1 MVLHVL
7 PWAKDFSMRMWL
19 LPIIIMANRIN
30 NLKTLLADIDGHEI
44 KAHCFP
50 QNEKYFK
57 KYLRYPFTL
66 GYMYK
71 ENVFDKPSKI
81 F

>member
-1 MVLHVL
+1 
-7 PWAKDFSMRMWL
+7 
-19 LPIIIMANRIN
+19 MANRIN
-30 NLKTLLADIDGHEI
+30 HLKTLLADIAGHEI
-44 KAHCFP
+44 KAYRFP
-50 QNEKYFK
+50 QNDYFK